1 MRILPKIL
9 ACAILAGAA
18 ITLPASAHKASDS
31 YLHLDPTQN
40 GIAVSWEVALRDLD
54 AVMDLDANHDGKLRW
69 GEIEDRRAD
78 IEDTLTRSLLLVGG
92 DRQPCTMAAHD
103 FGYIAHGDG
112 GYVVVEWQAGCAQNR
127 ITAIRSTLFQRIDP
141 SHRVLVATGAIP
153 LALAP
158 GERRETDLR
167 AAPVIAA
174 APGVSVPAPSM
185 TMTMTNADNDEH
197 GVPAFIRE
205 GVMHI
210 FTGPDHI
217 LFLLSLLLP
226 AVLIR
231 KDAGKGAGI
240 GGWQPQVSLRSV
252 LATVAWTATAFTL
265 SHSITLACAV
275 QGIFRP
281 PSSIIEPLIALT
293 VLLSAVNNVWPL
305 WKLSSVATAFL
316 FGFIHGFGFADALV
330 PLQLAPRVLAGALFG
345 FNVGVEIGQLAII
358 TAFCLVA
365 FPLRAWRGYVPWMM
379 RGGSLVTAGIAAI
392 WITERLFGIQVFPG
406 RI

>member
-1 MRILPKIL
+1 MRTLHKIFLCFAL
-9 ACAILAGAA
+9 AISTMPLTAL
-18 ITLPASAHKASDS
+18 AHKASDS
-31 YLHLDPTQN
+31 YLHLDPVQN
-40 GIAVSWEVALRDLD
+40 GIHVSWEVALRDLD
-54 AVMDLDANHDGKLRW
+54 AVMDLDANHNGKLTW
-69 GEIEDRRAD
+69 GEVEDRRND
-78 IEDTLTRSLLLVGG
+78 IEDKLTQSLLLVGG
-92 DRQPCTMAAHD
+92 DQQACKMSAQD
-103 FGYIAHGDG
+103 FGYISHGDG
-112 GYVVVEWQAGCAQNR
+112 GYVVVVWNAVCADNR

-167 AAPVIAA
+167 ALPVASVEPGKA
-174 APGVSVPAPSM
+174 APASVI
-185 TMTMTNADNDEH
+185 TNTDENDH
-197 GVPAFIRE
+197 SVLAFIKE

-226 AVLIR
+226 AVLLR
-231 KDAGKGAGI
+231 DGQYDWK
-240 GGWQPQVSLRSV
+240 PQVSLRSV
-252 LATVAWTATAFTL
+252 LTTVAWTATAFTI

-275 QGIFRP
+275 LGIFRP

-293 VLLSAVNNVWPL
+293 VLLSAVNNVRPL
-305 WKLSSVATAFL
+305 WKLSSAATAFM

-330 PLQLAPRVLAGALFG
+330 PMQLSPSVLAGALFG
-345 FNVGVEIGQLAII
+345 FNVGVEIGQLTII

-365 FPLRAWRGYVPWMM
+365 FPLRAWRGYIPWMM
-379 RGGSLVTAGIAAI
+379 RGGSFVTAAIATI
-392 WITERLFGIQVFPG
+392 WIAERLFSIQIFPV

>member
-9 ACAILAGAA
+9 ACAILAGIA
-18 ITLPASAHKASDS
+18 IALPASAHKASDS

-54 AVMDLDANHDGKLRW
+54 AVMDLDANHDGKLSW
-69 GEIEDRRAD
+69 GEVEDRRAD

-92 DRQPCTMAAHD
+92 DQQACTMTAHD

-112 GYVVVEWQAGCAQNR
+112 GYVVVAWQASCAQSR

-167 AAPVIAA
+167 AAPVIATAAVTGPGLA
-174 APGVSVPAPSM
+174 APAPAPSM
-185 TMTMTNADNDEH
+185 ISSDNDEH
-197 GVPAFIRE
+197 GVLAFIRE

-231 KDAGKGAGI
+231 KGAGN

-252 LATVAWTATAFTL
+252 LTTVAWTATAFTL

-275 QGIFRP
+275 LGIFRP
-281 PSSIIEPLIALT
+281 PSNIIEPLIALT
-293 VLLSAVNNVWPL
+293 VLLSAINNVWPL

-358 TAFCLVA
+358 TVFCLVA